1 MLLDDYQRAGS
12 APIDVHALG
21 VDFMATGCLTYMS
34 RRVRP
39 GGVGREV
46 RGQDA
51 SRGDAMRVSFHAYN
65 NEQDVEAAMDALR
78 AEEALLTRVD
88 ARVGPDRP
96 SLLVRRGASTK
107 RSSAPPRSRS
117 ARLLT
122 GRIVVTMISVV

>member
-1 MLLDDYQRAGS
+1 VLLDDYQRAGS

-21 VDFMATGCLTYMS
+21 VDFMATGCRTYMS

-65 NEQDVEAAMDALR
+65 NEQAVEAAMDALR
-78 AEEALLTRVD
+78 AEEALLARVD
-88 ARVGPDRP
+88 ARVGLIGRA
-96 SLLVRRGASTK
+96 SLCAVARARKEAALRLVR
-107 RSSAPPRSRS
+107 
-117 ARLLT
+117 ARP
-122 GRIVVTMISVV
+122 GC